1 MDLIFQ
7 TLTSLYTRSNSPAVI
22 SSDFSHTSFLPG
34 FQKTRVWGAGLGWV
48 DLLSLS
54 FLGSLACGCP
64 TSSQGTMVALEHG
77 RDTGT
82 NCGWWPILSP
92 PAYWDVFQKR
102 AWKKG
107 PASSSNTFFTWA
119 SCTGERGVWV
129 HLCPLPCLSIAP
141 HNIAILWHHT
151 SGKRD
156 QGRGA
161 TNLGEALF

>member
-54 FLGSLACGCP
+54 FLGSLACGCR

-82 NCGWWPILSP
+82 NCGGPSFLPQPTEMFSRKELG
-92 PAYWDVFQKR
+92 KR
-102 AWKKG
+102 GQQAAVTPFLHG
-107 PASSSNTFFTWA
+107 PVAQV
-119 SCTGERGVWV
+119 RGVFGFI
-129 HLCPLPCLSIAP
+129 CAPCHVSL
-141 HNIAILWHHT
+141 
-151 SGKRD
+151 
-156 QGRGA
+156 
-161 TNLGEALF
+161 